1 VSAEGWIFMVGF
13 RVLDVGALIVFL
25 VWFFHQRFDSDD
37 PPDDDGPGGGGPDRG
52 PRDDPGG
59 GGLERPL
66 GRARPGRR
74 RLRTHRGKRPS
85 VRRRGGESMPMPHP
99 ARVRRPHSP
108 LPAHRR

>member
-1 VSAEGWIFMVGF
+1 MVGF

-37 PPDDDGPGGGGPDRG
+37 PPDDDGPGGGPDRG